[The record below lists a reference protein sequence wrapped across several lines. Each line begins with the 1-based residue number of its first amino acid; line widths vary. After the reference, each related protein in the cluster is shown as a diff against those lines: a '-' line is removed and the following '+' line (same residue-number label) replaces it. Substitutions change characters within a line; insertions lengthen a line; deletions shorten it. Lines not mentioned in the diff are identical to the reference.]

1 MNNRY
6 KYRLN
11 QKKSKS
17 DINEDSF
24 TKVLFGGERR
34 LLPVGE
40 INHVV
45 DLGEEYNKERNSTPI
60 YRLQGTITPIFSNV
74 LMNPNESGGSVITP
88 KNNGLNTFDNDLFK
102 KDIRGTSSFGK
113 EDLTYPESYK
123 KYLKELN
130 GWFGFY
136 EPDIAKEDTLCS
148 FYDIEPTRN
157 RFDLNSSLTRLT
169 PNGTTTTDKNWELT
183 ITYPYDSDSGHTITN
198 NGTRNGLLIVG
209 TKAIIVGGKDMIA
222 VASSAQHGLETGD
235 KVSLFDFSASPSEY
249 NKVFTVKRLGLDDG
263 SYKENYFAI
272 DLDPLTPI
280 TIGTLTGRMAR
291 LIGEQESVYYL
302 RKFKKI
308 INNSDYEMYPL
319 AFSKSIYN
327 DQNYQFVIN
336 NDINIEF
343 DDQGNPITDNL
354 GRPISEL
361 YVTFIKTDSDG
372 MFGSLKSGLD
382 LEYLTGNLIDEKIS
396 NVRKLNY
403 DISISSLA
411 HIPLEDNIHTSYTSL
426 SKDWFYGDLVEY
438 NKYSL
443 EEVKLANVLHRF
455 NTNNRENTTNNSS
468 NLARG
473 PRREGYIYN
482 PHYLYKVRD
491 FSTYI
496 EQGDSS
502 VFGVPDYREDLGD
515 GRLLWRDFLDIG
527 VSNGIGDELDYPFTN
542 GAHYIH
548 KNICFTTGRQDPF
561 GGYGMYYNGTNI
573 INLGG
578 KATSTID
585 VATNKVNNINITN
598 VGSKYEQVPRV
609 TITPF
614 GNCPGS
620 GAIAI
625 ATINTNGELDTI
637 NITNGGNSYIN
648 PPIIT
653 IDSFDPPDPRGD
665 GFTDKFQ
672 INSSQNVC

>member
-24 TKVLFGGERR
+24 TKVSFGGERR

-45 DLGEEYNKERNSTPI
+45 DLGEEYNKERNSIPI
-60 YRLQGTITPIFSNV
+60 YRLQGTVTPIFSNV
-74 LMNPNESGGSVITP
+74 LMNPNENGGSVILF
-88 KNNGLNTFDNDLFK
+88 KDNGLNTFDDSLFK
-102 KDIRGTSSFGK
+102 EDIRGTSTFGK

-136 EPDIAKEDTLCS
+136 EPDITKSGLCN

-157 RFDLNSSLTRLT
+157 RFDLNSSLTR
-169 PNGTTTTDKNWELT
+169 PASNSTTTNNKNWELT
-183 ITYPYDSDSGHTITN
+183 VTYPYDSDDTHYITN

-209 TKAIIVGGKDMIA
+209 TESITVGGKPMIA
-222 VASSAQHGLETGD
+222 IGSSAQHGLENGD
-235 KVSLFDFSASPSEY
+235 KVKLFDFADTEY

-272 DLDPLTPI
+272 DLDPSI
-280 TIGTLTGRMAR
+280 SVTIGTLTGRMTR
-291 LIGEQESVYYL
+291 LIGEEESVYYL

-308 INNSDYEMYPL
+308 INNGDYEMYPL

-327 DQNYQFVIN
+327 DQNYQFIIN
-336 NDINIEF
+336 KDINIEL
-343 DDQGNPITDNL
+343 DDQGDPITDNL

-361 YVTFIKTDSDG
+361 YITFIKTDSDG
-372 MFGSLKSGLD
+372 MFGPLKSGLD
-382 LEYLTGNLIDEKIS
+382 LEYLNGNLIDEKVS

-403 DISISSLA
+403 DISVSSLA
-411 HIPLEDNIHTSYTSL
+411 HTPLENNIHTSYISL

-438 NKYSL
+438 NKHSL

-455 NTNNRENTTNNSS
+455 NTNNRENTTDNAS

-482 PHYLYKVRD
+482 PHYLYKVRE

-502 VFGVPDYREDLGD
+502 VFGIPDYREDLGD

-527 VSNGIGDELDYPFTN
+527 ASNGTGDELDYPFTN
-542 GAHYIH
+542 GAHYVH
-548 KNICFTTGRQDPF
+548 KNICFATSRQDPF
-561 GGYGMYYNGTNI
+561 GGYGMYYVGTNVV
-573 INLGG
+573 NLGG

-585 VATNKVNNINITN
+585 VGTNKVNSINITN
-598 VGSKYEQVPRV
+598 VGSNYEQVPKVR
-609 TITPF
+609 ITPL
-614 GNCPGS
+614 GLCPGS
-620 GAIAI
+620 GAIAT
-625 ATINTNGELDTI
+625 ATINTIGELDTI
-637 NITNGGNSYIN
+637 NIINGGNNYIN

-653 IDSFDPPDPRGD
+653 IDSFDPSDPKGD
-665 GFTDKFQ
+665 GFTNRFKT
-672 INSSQNVC
+672 NSPQNGCQ

>member
-24 TKVLFGGERR
+24 TKVSFGGERR

-45 DLGEEYNKERNSTPI
+45 DLGEEYNKERNSIPI

-74 LMNPNESGGSVITP
+74 LMNPNESAVITP

-136 EPDIAKEDTLCS
+136 EPDITKSGLCN
-148 FYDIEPTRN
+148 FYNIEPTKD
-157 RFDLNSSLTRLT
+157 RFDLNSQISNNK
-169 PNGTTTTDKNWELT
+169 PYKGWELT
-183 ITYPYDSDSGHTITN
+183 VTYPYDSDSGHTITN

-209 TKAIIVGGKDMIA
+209 TESIIVGGKPMIA
-222 VASSAQHGLETGD
+222 IASSAQHGLENGD
-235 KVSLFDFSASPSEY
+235 KVKLFDFTDAEY

-272 DLDPLTPI
+272 DLDPSDPSI
-280 TIGTLTGRMAR
+280 SVTIGTLTGRMTR
-291 LIGEQESVYYL
+291 LIGEEESVYYL

-308 INNSDYEMYPL
+308 INNGDYEMYPL
-319 AFSKSIYN
+319 AFSKSIYD
-327 DQNYQFVIN
+327 DQNYQFIIN
-336 NDINIEF
+336 KDINIEF
-343 DDQGNPITDNL
+343 DDKGDPIVDNL

-372 MFGSLKSGLD
+372 MFGPLKSGLD
-382 LEYLTGNLIDEKIS
+382 LEYLAGNLNDKTIS
-396 NVRKLNY
+396 NVRKLSY
-403 DISISSLA
+403 DISTSSLA
-411 HIPLEDNIHTSYTSL
+411 HTPLENNIHTNYTSL

-438 NKYSL
+438 NKRSL

-455 NTNNRENTTNNSS
+455 NTNNRENTTDSAL

-482 PHYLYKVRD
+482 PHYLYKVRE

-502 VFGVPDYREDLGD
+502 VFGIPDYREDLGD

-527 VSNGIGDELDYPFTN
+527 ASNGTGDELDYPFTN
-542 GAHYIH
+542 GAHYVH
-548 KNICFTTGRQDPF
+548 KNICFATGRQDPF
-561 GGYGMYYNGTNI
+561 GGYGMYYLGTNTV
-573 INLGG
+573 NLGG
-578 KATSTID
+578 KATSTIN
-585 VATNKVNNINITN
+585 TTTGKVNAINITN
-598 VGSKYEQVPRV
+598 VGANYEQAPKV
-609 TITPF
+609 TIIPF
-614 GNCPGS
+614 GLCPGS
-620 GAIAI
+620 GAIAT
-625 ATINTNGELDTI
+625 ATINSSGQLASI
-637 NITNGGNSYIN
+637 NIINGGGGYIN
-648 PPIIT
+648 PPTII
-653 IDSFDPPDPRGD
+653 IDSFDPSDQKGD
-665 GFTDKFQ
+665 GFTDRFKTNT
-672 INSSQNVC
+672 IQNAC